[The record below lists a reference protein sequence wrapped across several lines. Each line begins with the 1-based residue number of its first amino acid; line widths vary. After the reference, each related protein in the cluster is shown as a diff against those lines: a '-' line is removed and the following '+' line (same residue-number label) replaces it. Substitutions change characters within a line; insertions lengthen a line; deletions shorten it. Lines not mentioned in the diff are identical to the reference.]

1 MNGVL
6 FISSAALSGV
16 VVGLVLRMLGQVI
29 NGRQG

>member
-1 MNGVL
+1 MTGVL